1 MANVFFFLD
10 LKCMANVF
18 FLDLKCMAN
27 EFFFSFFLFL
37 QSAMLEATTVK
48 NRKTPLTAI
57 LGKFWPAQP
66 TRLPMFLIPK
76 LLDAYHA
83 APRWKGL
90 E

>member
-1 MANVFFFLD
+1 MANVF
-10 LKCMANVF
+10 CF

-27 EFFFSFFLFL
+27 EFFSFF
-37 QSAMLEATTVK
+37 SAMLEATIVK
-48 NRKTPLTAI
+48 TRKTPLTAI
-57 LGKFWPAQP
+57 LEHFWTALP

>member
-1 MANVFFFLD
+1 MANVFFSLT
-10 LKCMANVF
+10 LSVWPMSS
-18 FLDLKCMAN
+18 
-27 EFFFSFFLFL
+27 FFSFFFFL

-57 LGKFWPAQP
+57 SGKFWPAQP